1 MDPSTKTAPCLQVL
15 LQTSFV
21 HFIDAPSLALIMPVL
36 QRALSE
42 RSTETKKMAAQI
54 IGNMYSLTDKKVKTV
69 RSCYSADLRMWQI
82 LCKFKQHRFI
92 PCLFLISGSCSIS
105 WISSTRIKT
114 GSTGPCPRGRMT
126 NFCLVWLFICLFG
139 CLISVYLFQVR
150 AVSSRALGAL
160 VRGMGEESFEDLLP
174 WLMETLTSENS
185 SVDRSGAAQGNLTI
199 DC

>member
-69 RSCYSADLRMWQI
+69 GSCYSADLRLWKN
-82 LCKFKQHRFI
+82 LCKFKQDRFI

-114 GSTGPCPRGRMT
+114 GSTGPCARGRTT
-126 NFCLVWLFICLFG
+126 NFCLVWLFI
-139 CLISVYLFQVR
+139 YLFAGLLNLSGFVPGACSFFPSPRCLGPRYGWGEFWGSVAMVNGNTDVR
-150 AVSSRALGAL
+150 K
-160 VRGMGEESFEDLLP
+160 
-174 WLMETLTSENS
+174 
-185 SVDRSGAAQGNLTI
+185 Q
-199 DC
+199 